1 MIFSKSVLLIFLFR
15 RAEFHDALTKKFG
28 TRGTRPSDK
37 FLFHDEGA
45 LVLLRLGGEA
55 AAQVFDDLVLDEF
68 AAGAPAAGAGELL
81 GAAAQAAKMQHAGR
95 LPEMEPEFV
104 AQAGEEK
111 KFEAVARFAGEEAEV
126 GLADFART
134 AAGFAGEP

>member
-1 MIFSKSVLLIFLFR
+1 MSRLTSAATEIS
-15 RAEFHDALTKKFG
+15 FHN
-28 TRGTRPSDK
+28 
-37 FLFHDEGA
+37 EGA

-81 GAAAQAAKMQHAGR
+81 GAGAPGAEKQDAGGV
-95 LPEMEPEFV
+95 PGPEPEFI

-111 KFEAVARFAGEEAEV
+111 KFEAVARFAGEQAEV

-134 AAGFAGEP
+134 AKNPIAGRSAAGSQG